1 MINLEN
7 KNILITG
14 GLGILGKSL
23 IPELALLKANVI
35 VVDIQ
40 DIKNTV
46 GSINEIPPNPNIKP
60 SPGRSNIIMDKR
72 KVPTNNGILQI
83 KKL

>member
-40 DIKNTV
+40 DIKNIKN
-46 GSINEIPPNPNIKP
+46 INNYEILKNKIFYYK
-60 SPGRSNIIMDKR
+60 SD
-72 KVPTNNGILQI
+72 V
-83 KKL
+83 